1 RQLSRSQWMTRLL
14 RLPVSKGPPTRP
26 GLLMIQI
33 DGLSRR
39 EFDAALR
46 MGELPF
52 LAELIEREHYDVH
65 SLYSGLP
72 SSTPAVQAEL
82 FYGVRCAVP
91 AFSFRDC
98 ESGRVVRMYEP
109 EAAENVERRLV
120 RAC

>member
-1 RQLSRSQWMTRLL
+1 MPAHTTSPGSDMIDRAERLLRDFRRQLSRSQWMTRLL

-33 DGLSRR
+33 DGLSRH

-52 LAELIEREHYDVH
+52 LAELIDREHYDVH

-91 AFSFRDC
+91 AFS
-98 ESGRVVRMYEP
+98 
-109 EAAENVERRLV
+109 
-120 RAC
+120 